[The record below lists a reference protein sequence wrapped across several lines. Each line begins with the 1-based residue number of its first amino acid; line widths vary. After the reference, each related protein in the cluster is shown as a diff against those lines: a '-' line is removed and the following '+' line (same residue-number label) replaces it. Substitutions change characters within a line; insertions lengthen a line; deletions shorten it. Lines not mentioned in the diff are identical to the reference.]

1 MTPHPRTTR
10 ELHAAALAAGLAATF
25 AAVLALV
32 GSGRGYTVSLLFFLA
47 PALILCG
54 RLAGAPRADLR
65 ALAAT
70 ALSGGLGGL
79 VLDGLFAQRFFSF
92 PAVESTLG
100 WTLPALP
107 WTESAA
113 TFPIEELLFYVTGSL
128 FIAALYVWCDLSF
141 VPEPEDRHA
150 HVARPL
156 RSPFVLDVRP
166 AAIAALVV
174 LAAWAV
180 RAALDGPAGP
190 PEYLSFQAAMLGLLG
205 AVAWRIARL
214 TINWRAFVVTQL
226 TVLLVSLC
234 WEVTLALPRGWWGY
248 NVFWGGLTY
257 NAHAFCLA
265 VAEAVLEVMIGEGM
279 VENAAKMQHVALAEM
294 AALKAKHP
302 SVRDYRCLGLFG
314 TLELQKDRQGTRMAP
329 YNGSHP
335 AIDRLMGFFKQ
346 EGLFTISHW
355 STVMCNPPL
364 CITEEQLRE
373 GFAVIDRGLEIT
385 DAVVTG

>member
-107 WTESAA
+107 WTEGAA
-113 TFPIEELLFYVTGSL
+113 TFPIEELFFYVTGSL

-141 VPEPEDRHA
+141 VPEPEGRHA
-150 HVARPL
+150 RVARPL

-248 NVFWGGLTY
+248 RESAMLGVFVAPWHGLPIEAAIMWFGASWGLCVVVEFYRVVLRRGAT
-257 NAHAFCLA
+257 A
-265 VAEAVLEVMIGEGM
+265 VSPEPAKEESWPR
-279 VENAAKMQHVALAEM
+279 AA
-294 AALKAKHP
+294 
-302 SVRDYRCLGLFG
+302 
-314 TLELQKDRQGTRMAP
+314 
-329 YNGSHP
+329 
-335 AIDRLMGFFKQ
+335 
-346 EGLFTISHW
+346 
-355 STVMCNPPL
+355 
-364 CITEEQLRE
+364 
-373 GFAVIDRGLEIT
+373 
-385 DAVVTG
+385 